1 MDAAGRV
8 RLAALET
15 LAEIEPAT
23 LATELR
29 SIVREASMVPGVV
42 TIRTAERLGAPGE
55 SALDRA
61 VGVQLSYEGL
71 RLTRQLI
78 REEERYAAANPTD
91 SYLSLVAGEV
101 LVSRGF
107 GELAETAVAGQAIDI
122 VQQFSR
128 NQTVDYRSDVV
139 SGTSGRSLER
149 DVVALAVAAGS
160 TAVLDT
166 VPTFLVEFG
175 DTLSA
180 ELDREPMPP
189 STEVDRRIRNGL
201 DAAVTAE
208 DAIAVND

>member
-107 GELAETAVAGQAIDI
+107 GELAETAVAGQAIEI
-122 VQQFSR
+122 VQEFSR

>member
-107 GELAETAVAGQAIDI
+107 GELAETAVAGQAIEI